1 MTINLTFILI
11 LAATVVTGLLAGAS
25 LDKSIVQL
33 PARHRMG
40 VVGFAAFSRAN
51 DLGNGLIVYPVFG
64 ISAALLTIIAA
75 LAAFLQ
81 GTPLAHAW
89 PLYISALLALL
100 HSVTT
105 TRAAPN
111 MLSLRQP
118 TSDEAILTETLNHFA
133 KWHNLR
139 AVLQLLNFMMLVWAA
154 VAYIIVLR

>member
-1 MTINLTFILI
+1 MTVDLTFILI
-11 LAATVVTGLLAGAS
+11 LAATVVTGLLAGVG
-25 LDKSIVQL
+25 LDKSLVQL

-40 VVGFAAFSRAN
+40 VVAFAAFSRAN
-51 DLGNGLIVYPVFG
+51 DLSNGLIVYPVLG
-64 ISAALLTIIAA
+64 IGAALLTIIAA
-75 LAAFLQ
+75 LAAVLR

-118 TSDEAILTETLNHFA
+118 TNDEARLTETFNRFA
-133 KWHNLR
+133 KWHNVR
-139 AVLQLLNFMMLVWAA
+139 AVLLLLNFVVLIWALVT
-154 VAYIIVLR
+154 Y